1 MYAMR
6 YGTIPIVRSI
16 GGLKDTVPDI
26 GMPDGSG
33 RGIRFDH
40 FTVEDAYNAIYRAV
54 SMYHNEPGIVQWLQ
68 NKIMAVDFS
77 WEHAVSQYLQ
87 IYRNIGAYIGTA
99 TPPQPMEEI
108 INTVSELAV
117 DATQPVVSVKKAKTE
132 KAKTTTA
139 APDPVAPAVPPTPD
153 PIKTDP
159 PKPASKTTKSAPKPK
174 GLEALKENKTPKP
187 PKTSKPK

>member
-40 FTVEDAYNAIYRAV
+40 FTVEDAYSAIYRAV

-77 WEHAVSQYLQ
+77 WEHSVAQYLQ
-87 IYRNIGAYIGTA
+87 IYRNIGAQVGA
-99 TPPQPMEEI
+99 APPPQPAEETI
-108 INTVSELAV
+108 KTVSKPVV
-117 DATQPVVSVKKAKTE
+117 DATEPVVSVKKAKTE
-132 KAKTTTA
+132 KVKTTTT
-139 APDPVAPAVPPTPD
+139 APDPVEPAVPPLPD
-153 PIKTDP
+153 PVKTDT
-159 PKPASKTTKSAPKPK
+159 PKPATKTTAKPK
-174 GLEALKENKTPKP
+174 SLDALRENKTPKP